1 MPRGGI
7 PISKVQTDDTEAP
20 RELSPWLQ
28 NVSNQLA
35 KKQETAVEQAR
46 VRANMISQ
54 VNNIMKNPPRY
65 ATVDD
70 AVSDM
75 RERTGLNTYLKQV
88 AKDQRNV
95 KTASVDPRNDDGLL
109 TRGAAKSLVA
119 QISGKK
125 KILRSAEGNVQI
137 NVDINLPKSL
147 IDKYDT
153 DAAEDIVAFVRNNIE
168 NSHGLAATIPQLQHD
183 VLHVLGPKYRLQA
196 ADIMNSDMAKFINQC
211 ILEAQSKL
219 GPTEK
224 SPRLGD
230 GVGRNESS
238 EEDNQDYWAG
248 MMPNI

>member
-7 PISKVQTDDTEAP
+7 PISKVQADDTEAP

-28 NVSNQLA
+28 HVSNQLA
-35 KKQETAVEQAR
+35 KQQETAVEKSR
-46 VRANMISQ
+46 IRANMISQ

-70 AVSDM
+70 AVTDM
-75 RERTGLNTYLKQV
+75 RERTGLNEYLKQV
-88 AKDQRNV
+88 AKDERNV
-95 KTASVDPRNDDGLL
+95 KTASADPRDDDGLL

-125 KILRSAEGNVQI
+125 KILRSANLGTL
-137 NVDINLPKSL
+137 DIDLPAPMSE
-147 IDKYDT
+147 KYNS
-153 DAAEDIVAFVRNNIE
+153 DAAEDIVAFIRNNIE

-183 VLHVLGPKYRLQA
+183 ILHVLGPKYRLQA
-196 ADIMNSDMAKFINQC
+196 EDIMNPSMAKFISQF

-224 SPRLGD
+224 SPSLGD

-248 MMPNI
+248 MMPST